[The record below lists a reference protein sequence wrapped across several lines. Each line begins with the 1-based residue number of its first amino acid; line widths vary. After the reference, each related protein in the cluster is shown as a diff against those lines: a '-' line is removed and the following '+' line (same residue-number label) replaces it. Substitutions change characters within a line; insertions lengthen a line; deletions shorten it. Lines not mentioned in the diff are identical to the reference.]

1 MAKDVSTYIV
11 GSPSKHT
18 IYLVYGGA
26 VVQHILPPDLEK
38 ETPTPEEG
46 IEPEGS
52 TPPID
57 IPIPNVFIPLT
68 GEHLDCPTAVPGND
82 QETQTDGALLMF
94 DIEL

>member
-18 IYLVYGGA
+18 IYLVDGGA
-26 VVQHILPPDLEK
+26 VVQQILPAELEK
-38 ETPTPEEG
+38 ETPTPEER
-46 IEPEGS
+46 IALEGS

-57 IPIPNVFIPLT
+57 IPNVFITLT
-68 GEHLDCPTAVPGND
+68 GEHLDCPTAAPGND
-82 QETQTDGALLMF
+82 QETQTNDALLMF

>member
-18 IYLVYGGA
+18 IYLVDGGA
-26 VVQHILPPDLEK
+26 VVQQILPADLEK
-38 ETPTPEEG
+38 ETPTPEER
-46 IEPEGS
+46 IAPEGS

-57 IPIPNVFIPLT
+57 IPNVFIHLT
-68 GEHLDCPTAVPGND
+68 GEHLDYSTAAPGND
-82 QETQTDGALLMF
+82 QETQTNDALLMF